1 MTETHPQPVLTET
14 CPNCHTQLQGQF
26 CGTCGQNQKG
36 FDRFFFSLV
45 SEAFEDIF
53 ATDSRAG
60 KTIVALLLRPGFLTK
75 EYFAGRRAR
84 YVQPLRLYF
93 ITSLLFFFVMS
104 MENTFMDTQLMIDQD
119 GNSIEI
125 EETKEDFEF
134 IDKMQIGFL
143 TEEEN
148 SEFANKILTQIRKIR
163 SIAKNEPDRI
173 VEWVIDIA
181 PPLMFCLLPILA
193 LLFKVFY
200 FTSGRFYTEHLV
212 LAVHNH
218 CFIYIAMLISGF
230 FDYFP
235 EGNIIWQ
242 SFKAIIGL
250 WLPIYLLI
258 SLKTTYGGGWII
270 NTLKYLLIGIS
281 YSIFFG
287 VTALITGLVGLMTL

>member
-1 MTETHPQPVLTET
+1 VTETHPQLVLTES
-14 CPNCHTQLQGQF
+14 CPNCHSPLKGQF

-53 ATDSRAG
+53 ATDSRAW

-93 ITSLLFFFVMS
+93 ITSLLFFLVMS
-104 MENTFMDTQLMIDQD
+104 IESTFTDTQLIIDQD
-119 GNSIEI
+119 GNPVEI
-125 EETKEDFEF
+125 DESEEDYEF
-134 IDKMQIGFL
+134 IDKVELGFL

-148 SEFANKILTQIRKIR
+148 SEFASLLSTQLKKIR
-163 SIAKNEPDRI
+163 NIAKNEPARI
-173 VEWVIDIA
+173 VDWVIDIA

-193 LLFKVFY
+193 LLFKIFY

-242 SFKAIIGL
+242 SFKAIVGL

-258 SLKTTYGGGWII
+258 SLMTTYGGSWII

-281 YSIFFG
+281 YSFFFCIA
-287 VTALITGLVGLMTL
+287 ALIIGLVGLMTL